1 MPVEIKELHIR
12 VAVSGKPPEAQGA
25 HGASG
30 GAAKQAAAAGA
41 AADKDELVAECVEQV
56 FELLQARKER

>member
-12 VAVSGKPPEAQGA
+12 VAVSGKPPET

-30 GAAKQAAAAGA
+30 GTTKLAAAADQTVA
-41 AADKDELVAECVEQV
+41 KDELVAECVEQV
-56 FELLQARKER
+56 FALLQARKER

>member
-12 VAVSGKPPEAQGA
+12 VAVSGKPPEA
-25 HGASG
+25 HGAQG
-30 GAAKQAAAAGA
+30 GSAAKQAAAAGQA
-41 AADKDELVAECVEQV
+41 AGKEELLAECVEQV

>member
-12 VAVSGKPPEAQGA
+12 VAVSGKPPEA

-30 GAAKQAAAAGA
+30 GAAKQAAAAGQA
-41 AADKDELVAECVEQV
+41 AGKDELVAECVEQV

>member
-12 VAVSGKPPEAQGA
+12 VAVSGKPPEA
-25 HGASG
+25 HGGSG

-41 AADKDELVAECVEQV
+41 AAGKDELLAECVEQV
-56 FELLQARKER
+56 LELLQARKER

>member
-12 VAVSGKPPEAQGA
+12 VAVSGKPPEA

-30 GAAKQAAAAGA
+30 GAAKQAAAAGQA
-41 AADKDELVAECVEQV
+41 AGKDELVRQTDSLNAITFKSE
-56 FELLQARKER
+56 K

>member
-12 VAVSGKPPEAQGA
+12 VAVSGKPPAA
-25 HGASG
+25 AGASG
-30 GAAKQAAAAGA
+30 GAAKQAAAAGQA
-41 AADKDELVAECVEQV
+41 AGKDELVAECVEQV